1 MADATPAEPAD
12 APRTWSVVVE
22 EASSCTRC
30 GLSEG
35 RTHVVVGDG
44 DPEAD
49 LVLVGLAPGR
59 HEDLTGEP
67 FVGASGNLIE
77 NLLLDNDL
85 TREDVYLTTVVK
97 CRPPDGRGP
106 GRDEVA
112 ACAPWLFEQL
122 AHIAPRVVVTL
133 GEVPTR
139 LILGR
144 DAPLR
149 RIAGYRLPVSGAT
162 LIPTH
167 DPAAALRGNPVA
179 MTALKRDI
187 RVAKGVLDGRIAS
200 ADEALEELRA
210 GQGATTT

>member
-1 MADATPAEPAD
+1 MADPAPAEPAD
-12 APRTWSVVVE
+12 PSRTWNEVLD

-35 RTHVVVGDG
+35 RTHVVVGAG
-44 DPEAD
+44 DPDAD
-49 LVLVGLAPGR
+49 LVLIGLAPGR

-85 TREDVYLTTVVK
+85 TRDEVYLTTVVK
-97 CRPPDGRGP
+97 CRPPGN
-106 GRDEVA
+106 RDPEREEVTS
-112 ACAPWLFEQL
+112 CAPWLFEQL
-122 AHIAPRVVVTL
+122 RHVSPRVVVAL
-133 GEVPTR
+133 GELPTQ

-149 RIAGYRLPVSGAT
+149 RIAGYRLPVNGAT

-167 DPAAALRGNPVA
+167 GPAEALRGNPVA
-179 MTALKRDI
+179 MSALKRDI

-200 ADEALEELRA
+200 ADGALEELRA
-210 GQGATTT
+210 GRGATTT